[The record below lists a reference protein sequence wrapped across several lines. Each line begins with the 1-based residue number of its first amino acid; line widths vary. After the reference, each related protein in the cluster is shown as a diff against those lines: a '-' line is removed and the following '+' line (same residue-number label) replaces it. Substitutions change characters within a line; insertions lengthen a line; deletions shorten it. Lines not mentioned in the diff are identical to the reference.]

1 MELDDVDR
9 AILAMLSADSRA
21 SMTELAE
28 AAHISR
34 AAAHVRFKRM
44 VASGVIAGFTVRL
57 DPVLAGY
64 HASAYVTL
72 SVDQEQ
78 WQEARERLR
87 RIEEI
92 EHIALVGGEF
102 DVMLLVRA
110 RDNRDL
116 RRIVLEEIQAIPAVR
131 ATRTLVI
138 FEDFANLREAPEA
151 G

>member
-1 MELDDVDR
+1 MELDSVDR
-9 AILAMLSADSRA
+9 AILAVLSADSRA

-44 VASGVIAGFTVRL
+44 VESGVIAGFTVRL
-57 DPVLAGY
+57 DPVLAGF

-72 SVDQEQ
+72 SVEQER
-78 WQEARERLR
+78 WLEAREQLMG
-87 RIEEI
+87 IPEI

-116 RRIVLEEIQAIPAVR
+116 RRVVLERIQAIPAVR

-138 FEDFANLREAPEA
+138 FEDFPNLPGE
-151 G
+151 